1 MRCDVVSRTKRN
13 PSAGIAAYDELQ
25 SVHRLPRKPC
35 HYIFA
40 LASPDACKTQHSASG
55 SVAEDSIELPAAMPL
70 APLDEDEAFVPRRV
84 QMDPQEKRP
93 ARDPTKVATERRA
106 AEHRHR
112 ASMEEA
118 RKQRLLDL
126 QMQRQLE
133 QLQKQREE
141 RLREKGAAS
150 RDLENQAQ
158 SQPAAAALNLETSTD
173 NGNTQEEGV
182 HHVPQLSHG
191 KLSGFGSPPS
201 TPEGV
206 TPHDTD
212 DREL

>member
-1 MRCDVVSRTKRN
+1 MRCDLASRTKQK
-13 PSAGIAAYDELQ
+13 PQYDIHGIAAYDELQ
-25 SVHRLPRKPC
+25 SVHQLPRKPC

-40 LASPDACKTQHSASG
+40 LASPDACKTQHSA
-55 SVAEDSIELPAAMPL
+55 AEDKLPPAMPL
-70 APLDEDEAFVPRRV
+70 PPLDEAETFVPHRV
-84 QMDPQEKRP
+84 QTDLQEKRP

-106 AEHRHR
+106 AEQAHR

-118 RKQRLLDL
+118 RKQRLLDM

-133 QLQKQREE
+133 QLQKQREQ
-141 RLREKGAAS
+141 RLGEKGAAS
-150 RDLENQAQ
+150 RDLDDQAELQ
-158 SQPAAAALNLETSTD
+158 QAAAASNLEATATD
-173 NGNTQEEGV
+173 NDNAQEEGV

-206 TPHDTD
+206 TPHGTE